1 MGPTDSILSKN
12 KKIIIQTYQ
21 TYINNQNQ
29 ETFVIIINHKLRVF
43 IPCLLSKILFF
54 KKCWP

>member
-21 TYINNQNQ
+21 TYINKQNQ
-29 ETFVIIINHKLRVF
+29 ETFVIIINHK
-43 IPCLLSKILFF
+43 
-54 KKCWP
+54 